1 MKRSEVNGVLRRVEG
16 FIRSF
21 GYALPPFAG
30 LSPAEMD
37 VRRGELGTIVD
48 RGLGWDVTDFGSG
61 DFARTGLLLFT
72 ARNGVAAGPA
82 AARGLVYAEKI
93 MVVREGQLTPAH
105 RHERKAEDIVNRGG
119 GVLALQLF
127 GAGPDG
133 AVDEGGPVE
142 VVTDGVKR
150 VLGGGDVLRLR
161 PGESVPLLPRLHWH
175 AFWGEN
181 GDVLVGEVSTVNDD
195 VADNVFL
202 EPVGRFAAIEENEAP
217 FRLLVSDYAARLRG

>member
-1 MKRSEVNGVLRRVEG
+1 MRRSEINGVLRRGEE

-30 LSPAEMD
+30 LSPDDMGA
-37 VRRGELGTIVD
+37 RRDALGTVID

-72 ARNGVAAGPA
+72 ARNGVAAGS

-93 MVVREGQLTPAH
+93 MVVREGQFTPTH
-105 RHERKAEDIVNRGG
+105 RHERKAEDIINRGG
-119 GVLALQLF
+119 GVLALRLF

-133 AVDEGGPVE
+133 SVDQEGAVE
-142 VVTDGVKR
+142 VMTDGVTR
-150 VLGGGDVLRLR
+150 VLRGGDVLRLR
-161 PGESVPLLPRLHWH
+161 PGESVTLLPRLHWH
-175 AFWGEN
+175 AFWGED

-202 EPVGRFAAIEENEAP
+202 EPVGRFASIEEDEAP
-217 FRLLVSDYAARLRG
+217 FRLLVSDYAGLLRS